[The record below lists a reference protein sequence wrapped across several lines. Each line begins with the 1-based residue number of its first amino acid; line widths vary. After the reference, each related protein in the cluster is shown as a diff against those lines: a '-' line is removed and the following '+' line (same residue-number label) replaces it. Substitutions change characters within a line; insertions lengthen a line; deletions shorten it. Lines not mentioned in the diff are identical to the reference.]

1 MMRWLR
7 RFFYSDDPIVKVIG
21 GLLEPEAKM
30 WREMLENEGVPAH
43 TKIMD
48 PVSLSDG
55 GAMGTS
61 TAIFVKQSDLE
72 PARALLAPLLRDRGA
87 GAAR

>member
-1 MMRWLR
+1 MRWLR

-48 PVSLSDG
+48 PVALSDG
-55 GAMGTS
+55 GALGTT
-61 TAIFVKQSDLE
+61 TAIFVKQSDLDR
-72 PARALLAPLLRDRGA
+72 AREVLAPLLEDGGA
-87 GAAR
+87 GT

>member
-1 MMRWLR
+1 MMDWLR
-7 RFFYSDDPIVKVIG
+7 RFFYSDDPIVKVVG

-43 TKIMD
+43 TKILD
-48 PVSLSDG
+48 AVALSDG
-55 GAMGTS
+55 AAMGTN

-72 PARALLAPLLRDRGA
+72 AARDLLAPLLDDSSA
-87 GAAR
+87 GT

>member
-1 MMRWLR
+1 MMDWLR
-7 RFFYSDDPIVKVIG
+7 RFFYSDDPIVKVVG

-48 PVSLSDG
+48 PVAISDG
-55 GAMGTS
+55 GAMGTN

-72 PARALLAPLLRDRGA
+72 PARELLAPLFEDRSA
-87 GAAR
+87 GT